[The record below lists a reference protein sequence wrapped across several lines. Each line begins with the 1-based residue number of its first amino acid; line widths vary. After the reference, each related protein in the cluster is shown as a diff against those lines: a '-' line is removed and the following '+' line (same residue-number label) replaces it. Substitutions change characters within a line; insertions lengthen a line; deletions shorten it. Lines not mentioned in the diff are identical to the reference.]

1 MDTFIQ
7 PTTQFTMADLRA
19 AITNILSCRNQQLNP
34 NQAEMMV
41 EFLINTHTPSV
52 GDLMTNFDHL
62 VKNSS
67 DVEFQFMAHTL
78 SAAAAFRIAL
88 ERNSCLPT
96 IAIDSYAHAIDLV
109 PLINPE
115 SMCQHMDLVFLQL
128 ELTKTLAQNFISQ

>member
-1 MDTFIQ
+1 MAAV
-7 PTTQFTMADLRA
+7 TQQLYFTPIDLRNVIA
-19 AITNILSCRNQQLNP
+19 NILASRTHQLNP
-34 NQAEMMV
+34 NQAEMMI
-41 EFLINTHTPSV
+41 EFLINTHSPSV
-52 GDLMTNFDHL
+52 SDLMTNLDYL

-88 ERNSCLPT
+88 ERYSYPPA

-128 ELTKTLAQNFISQ
+128 ELTKTLAQNFINQ